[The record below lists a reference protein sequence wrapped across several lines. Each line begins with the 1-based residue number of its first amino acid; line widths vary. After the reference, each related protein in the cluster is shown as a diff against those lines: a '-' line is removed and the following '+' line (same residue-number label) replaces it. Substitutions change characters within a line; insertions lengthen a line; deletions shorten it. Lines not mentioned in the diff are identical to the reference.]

1 MQLIPFEINCETRY
15 GVGVNFTKYSIF
27 YYIISG
33 VLVIATIVCLFT
45 FGLKFGIEF
54 TGGTTMEVEFQEQR
68 PSNGAIRDALRSFD
82 LGEIIVRPTGDSG
95 AVLQFKGIDEDVHQ
109 QILAELNNLSATQEK
124 SFQYIGPSV
133 GRELRNKT
141 QLAIVLA
148 LLAITLYIAFAFRK
162 VSKPVASWKYGITS
176 LIALFHDILIPIG
189 VFSVLGHLYN
199 VEITIPIIAALLT
212 VLGFSVHDTIVIFD
226 RIREN
231 IVRRGMG
238 EFEDTV
244 NGSLNQTLGRSLSTV
259 FSTLIVLFA
268 IYFFGGETLKYFA
281 LALIIGITSGAY
293 SSIFIAGP
301 LLVTWYKWSAGR
313 ELKIASKK
321 R

>member
-1 MQLIPFEINCETRY
+1 VDFVKNMQF
-15 GVGVNFTKYSIF
+15 NFTKYSSV

-33 VLVIATIVCLFT
+33 ILVAATIVSLFV

-54 TGGTTMEVEFQEQR
+54 VGGSTMEVQFQNQR
-68 PSNGAIRDALRSFD
+68 LSNEEITNTLSTFD
-82 LGEIIVRPTGDSG
+82 LGDITVQPTGANS
-95 AVLQFKGIDEDVHQ
+95 AILQFKGVDAATHQ
-109 QILAELNNLSATQEK
+109 QILSAINTLSPVQEK

-133 GRELRNKT
+133 GQELRNKT
-141 QLAIVLA
+141 ELAIVLA
-148 LLAITLYIAFAFRK
+148 LLAITLYIAFTFRK
-162 VSKPVASWKYGITS
+162 VSRPVSSWKYGITS

-189 VFSVLGHLYN
+189 VFSVLGHFYN
-199 VEITIPIIAALLT
+199 IEITVPIIAALLT

-231 IVRRGMG
+231 ILRRGMG

-244 NGSLNQTLGRSLSTV
+244 NWSITQTLGRSLSTV
-259 FSTLIVLFA
+259 FSTLIVLIA
-268 IYFFGGETLKYFA
+268 IYFFGGETLKYFS

-293 SSIFIAGP
+293 SSIFIASP

-313 ELKIASKK
+313 EAKMASKK

>member
-1 MQLIPFEINCETRY
+1 MAFIKNMNFQ
-15 GVGVNFTKYSIF
+15 FTKYSRF

-33 VLVIATIVCLFT
+33 ILVVATIICLFT

-54 TGGTTMEVEFQEQR
+54 VGGSTMEIEFQDQR
-68 PSNGAIRDALRSFD
+68 PANNVIKDSLNNFD
-82 LGEIIVRPTGDSG
+82 LGEIVVRPIGNTG
-95 AVLQFKGIDEDVHQ
+95 AVLQFKGIDEATHQ
-109 QILAELNNLSATQEK
+109 QVLAELNNLSQVSEK

-133 GRELRNKT
+133 GQELRNKT
-141 QLAIVLA
+141 ELAIVLA
-148 LLAITLYIAFAFRK
+148 LLSITIYIAFAFRK
-162 VSKPVASWKYGITS
+162 VSRPVASWKYGITS
-176 LIALFHDILIPIG
+176 LVALFHDVLVPVG
-189 VFSVLGHLYN
+189 VFSILGYFYN

-244 NGSLNQTLGRSLSTV
+244 NESLNQTLGRSLSTV
-259 FSTLIVLFA
+259 FSTLIVLIA
-268 IYFFGGETLKYFA
+268 IYFFGGETLKYFS

-293 SSIFIAGP
+293 SSICIAGP
-301 LLVTWYKWSAGR
+301 LLVSWYKRGV
-313 ELKIASKK
+313 K
-321 R
+321 